1 MELLDRYLQAV
12 GFWLPRDQKHDILA
26 ELSEDMHS
34 QIEDREAELNR
45 PLTES
50 ETAAFLKQRGR
61 PMVVAGTYLPQRQLI
76 GPVLFP
82 IYVFVLKVVAL
93 CYLLP
98 WFLVWLAIF
107 IFDRSQSAVHIPLD
121 LHPIGTFWT
130 LLWTLF
136 GVVTFIFAMLDRAS
150 TRSKLLNDWDPIK
163 LPKLKQKED
172 FKRRWNSLAG
182 VVFGVLGLWW
192 LLALPKFPFLVLG
205 PAAYFLKPAPVWQ
218 SVYSLIVILAIAG
231 VAKDIFVLLRPQIT
245 WIDPVAKFV
254 SSAFG
259 LCIIK
264 MLLPAQVYIVATHAE
279 AVRAAAVINQI
290 VPVSLSITAVALA
303 ITLIFYA
310 WQTYRQLRHAGR
322 AAVPHLA

>member
-12 GFWLPRDQKHDILA
+12 GFWLPRNQKQDILA
-26 ELSEDMHS
+26 ELSEDMRS

-45 PLTES
+45 PLTEL

-82 IYVFVLKVVAL
+82 IYVFVLKIVAL

-98 WFLVWLAIF
+98 WFLVWLGIL

-172 FKRRWNSLAG
+172 FKRRCNSLAG

-192 LLALPKFPFLVLG
+192 LLALPKFPFLLLG

-218 SVYSLIVILAIAG
+218 SVYTLILILAIAG

-245 WIDPVAKFV
+245 WIDPVAKLV
-254 SSAFG
+254 SSAFS
-259 LCIIK
+259 LWIIK
-264 MLLPAQVYIVATHAE
+264 MLLPAQIYIVATNAQ
-279 AVRAAAVINQI
+279 AVGAAAAINEI
-290 VPVSLSITAVALA
+290 APICLAGTAVGLVIAMA
-303 ITLIFYA
+303 FYA
-310 WQTYRQLRHAGR
+310 WQTYQQLRHAGR
-322 AAVPHLA
+322 AAIPHLA